1 MPLARSAP
9 TDRPDWTAGPA
20 KHAAAAVLGL
30 AAVVRIA
37 WSVVAGRDRP
47 VVLTPAAQGTPP
59 SHSGGAQGS
68 GTQPSAPLT
77 RRVNINAATMAELEM
92 LPGIGPA
99 LARRIIE
106 DRDAHGPFQTLDA
119 LDRVKG
125 IGPRTI
131 DRLRGLAS
139 VE

>member
-1 MPLARSAP
+1 MPRSNSA
-9 TDRPDWTAGPA
+9 DHRDWTAGPA

-30 AAVVRIA
+30 AAVVGIA

-47 VVLTPAAQGTPP
+47 IVLTPTVQGTPP
-59 SHSGGAQGS
+59 SHNGAAQGPD
-68 GTQPSAPLT
+68 TQPSASLT

-106 DRDAHGPFQTLDA
+106 DRDTHGPFQTLDA

>member
-1 MPLARSAP
+1 MPLPRSNS
-9 TDRPDWTAGPA
+9 TGRPDWTAGPA
-20 KHAAAAVLGL
+20 KHAAAALLGI
-30 AAVVRIA
+30 AATVGIG

-47 VVLTPAAQGTPP
+47 IVLTPGPEAVPRA
-59 SHSGGAQGS
+59 HGGADPDP
-68 GTQPSAPLT
+68 TTRPPAPLA
-77 RRVNINAATMAELEM
+77 RRVNINIATTAELEM

>member
-1 MPLARSAP
+1 MPQPRSNSA
-9 TDRPDWTAGPA
+9 DHRDWTAGPA

-30 AAVVRIA
+30 AAVAGIG

-47 VVLTPAAQGTPP
+47 TVLTPATEGIPTSPDATKPGPT
-59 SHSGGAQGS
+59 
-68 GTQPSAPLT
+68 TRTSAALA

-106 DRDAHGPFQTLDA
+106 DRDTHGPFQSLDA

-131 DRLRGLAS
+131 DRLRALAS